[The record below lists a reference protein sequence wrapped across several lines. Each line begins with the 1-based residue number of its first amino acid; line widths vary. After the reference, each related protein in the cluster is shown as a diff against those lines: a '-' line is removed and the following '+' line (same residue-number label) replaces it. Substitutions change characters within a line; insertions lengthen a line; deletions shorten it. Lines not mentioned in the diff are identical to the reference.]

1 MVPCEA
7 IAAELMLDDFAEW
20 VEQERSLSGNVLKR
34 IARE

>member
-1 MVPCEA
+1 MVACEA
-7 IAAELMLDDFAEW
+7 IAAELTICDFAEW